1 MHVAEESEGCA
12 PRARSIG
19 VVVRLAS
26 YVSRNQ
32 PNSSHSPFPERV
44 PVRTVNMLRTLR
56 VSFLVPAALVGAAI
70 LPLAGCDK
78 GGGPGGTPA
87 TGAPAGGQ
95 AKAGGVGLVDY
106 DRVFDSVQWKAEL
119 NRSLNATKETYRV
132 ALESFL
138 RDVDNAVKDKKA
150 QIARNTPRLTAQQI
164 DDLNKNKDLDKLP
177 LSADQKQELFAT
189 LQNANYYVNQGNQ
202 YASTMFQRRQQE
214 LVTTYK
220 QSLNPIIRRVAKAN
234 GITMVVTPVENV
246 VYWDG
251 DVDLTEK
258 VVDEVQKSPPAHPV
272 SDAQKLTFPKFES
285 ITAPPAPTT
294 GPAALPTSQPVTPG
308 RG

>member
-1 MHVAEESEGCA
+1 
-12 PRARSIG
+12 
-19 VVVRLAS
+19 
-26 YVSRNQ
+26 
-32 PNSSHSPFPERV
+32 
-44 PVRTVNMLRTLR
+44 MLKTLR
-56 VSFLVPAALVGAAI
+56 VSFLVPALVGAAM

-78 GGGPGGTPA
+78 GGTGTGTGTA
-87 TGAPAGGQ
+87 TPAGGQ
-95 AKAGGVGLVDY
+95 AKAGGVGLVDF

-150 QIARNTPRLTAQQI
+150 QIARTARLTAPQI

-177 LSADQKQELFAT
+177 LTSDQKQELFAT

-202 YASTMFQRRQQE
+202 YASGMFQRRQQE
-214 LVTTYK
+214 LVTSYK
-220 QSLNPIIRRVAKAN
+220 QSLNPIIRRVAEAN
-234 GITMVVTPVENV
+234 GMTMVVTPVDNV
-246 VYWDG
+246 VYWKS

-258 VVDEVQKSPPAHPV
+258 VVDEVQKSPPPHPV
-272 SDAQKLTFPKFES
+272 GEAQKLTFPKFES
-285 ITAPPAPTT
+285 ITAPPTPTT
-294 GPAALPTSQPVTPG
+294 APAALPTSQPVTPG